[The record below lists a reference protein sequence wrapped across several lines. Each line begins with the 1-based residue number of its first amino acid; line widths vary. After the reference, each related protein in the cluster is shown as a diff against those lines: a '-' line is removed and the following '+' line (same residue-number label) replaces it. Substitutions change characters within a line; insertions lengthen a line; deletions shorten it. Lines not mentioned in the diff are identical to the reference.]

1 MGMVNLRAD
10 IGMHFG
16 HDELSRHFGQ
26 IWPIHVEHFTELLVA
41 LRQQFGGDLDRM
53 LVLAVIGMR
62 TLPPQRVEGRS
73 FTEFQAGQLAKQ
85 PRPINVQSIAETTG
99 IPRETVRRKV
109 AELEVAGWIERRD
122 DGHLMVAPRAR
133 EDLAPA
139 TQATMR
145 YLVAVGAAC
154 VEAAG

>member
-1 MGMVNLRAD
+1 
-10 IGMHFG
+10 MHFG
-16 HDELSRHFGQ
+16 DDELSRHFGQ
-26 IWPIHVEHFTELLVA
+26 IWPVHVEHFTELLIA
-41 LRQQFGGDLDRM
+41 LRREFNGDLDRM
-53 LVLAVIGMR
+53 LVLGVIGMR
-62 TLPPQRVEGRS
+62 TLPPQRVAGRS
-73 FTEFQAGQLAKQ
+73 FAEFQAGQLAQQ

-109 AELEVAGWIERRD
+109 AELQAAGWIERRD

-154 VEAAG
+154 VAAAG